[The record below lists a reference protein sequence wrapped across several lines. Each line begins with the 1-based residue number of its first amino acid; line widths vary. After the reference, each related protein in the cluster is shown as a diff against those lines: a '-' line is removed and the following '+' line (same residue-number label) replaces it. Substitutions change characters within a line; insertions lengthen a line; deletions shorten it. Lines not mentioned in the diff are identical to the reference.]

1 MLPHD
6 WIVEEVD
13 GGTLGVEDFWVCRRC
28 GASGGM
34 AYCLTQGLPPSIPTP
49 FVNGRIGGPWDLP
62 DDCEEA
68 ARLIKKYWDI
78 RNVAIYGG
86 SFDPV
91 TWGHVVST
99 ITFFLNNQF
108 LDEVLVVPC
117 NQQTGKDLIDFQHRY
132 KMCQLAFQHLNKVT
146 VSDVEFQLGGVSKT
160 ARLIQHLSDNNPD
173 WKMRFVIG
181 ADLQDSWKTW
191 KGADI
196 IEKLAPPLVVPRS
209 GYSKKVEDS
218 PETFVNVSSTTVR
231 RFLKMENRGTSF
243 LERVLPG
250 PVLSYIKEHK
260 LYER

>member
-1 MLPHD
+1 MTPHD
-6 WIVEEVD
+6 WISEEID
-13 GGTLGVEDFWVCRRC
+13 GGTLGVEDFWVCRKC
-28 GASGGM
+28 GADGGSS
-34 AYCLTQGLPPSIPTP
+34 YLFTQEGIQPSIPRP
-49 FVNGRIGGPWDLP
+49 FVNGRIGGSWNLP

-68 ARLIKKYWDI
+68 VKLIKKYWDL

-91 TWGHVVST
+91 TWGHVVSV

-117 NQQTGKDLIDFQHRY
+117 NQQRGKNLIDFHHRY

-146 VSDVEFQLGGVSKT
+146 VSDVEFQLGGESRT
-160 ARLIQHLSDNNPD
+160 GRLIQHLSDNNPD

-181 ADLQDSWKTW
+181 ADLQESYKTW
-191 KGADI
+191 DGADI
-196 IEKLAPPLVVPRS
+196 IEKLAPPLIIPRS

-231 RFLKMENRGTSF
+231 RFLKMKDRSSF
-243 LERVLPG
+243 LERVLPV
-250 PVLSYIKEHK
+250 PVLSYIKDNQ
-260 LYER
+260 LYL